1 MDIIPNI
8 ISLRSTIFLP
18 NGIGY
23 SADNELKYR
32 ELLPNGQVKSVLPNT
47 LRLEVGPGLTFGP
60 GVNDSWQLV
69 DKEQG
74 YNIVFIQNKIDII
87 FVNKN
92 PVKNVEKDF
101 IDFTIKAFRR
111 IMDEEGY
118 VVRMAYSPTY
128 VLDSDEGFAYPDYW
142 KKILLTNKIE
152 GMDMQDINV
161 QYLLKKD
168 WEYDGSPISINLL
181 HNWSEAIKT
190 QIKDGKQVPS
200 KCITLNLDINTVP
213 SGKSIFTVNNMD
225 RFFKEIPI
233 WANELLNNY

>member
-1 MDIIPNI
+1 MEKTPNI

-23 SADNELKYR
+23 SADNERKYH

-47 LRLEVGPGLTFGP
+47 LRLEVGPGVVFSP

-69 DKEQG
+69 DTEQG
-74 YNIVFIQNKIDII
+74 YNIVFIQNKIDLIYVKI
-87 FVNKN
+87 N
-92 PVKNVEKDF
+92 PAKDVEKDF
-101 IDFTIKAFRR
+101 IAFTIKAFKT
-111 IMDEEGY
+111 IIDEEGP

-142 KKILLTNKIE
+142 KKILLTNKVE

-168 WEYDGSPISINLL
+168 WENDGNSVSVNLL
-181 HNWSEAIKT
+181 HNWSDAIKT
-190 QIKDGKQVPS
+190 QNKKEVQIQS

-213 SGKSIFTVNNMD
+213 SGKSNFKANDME
-225 RFFKEIPI
+225 RFFNEMPN